1 MKAIFITPYQ
11 LQINQRQIF
20 SFSILITSSQ
30 TFFHRDNA
38 FLLALAI
45 SIALH
50 VLAAVGIPGIS
61 FEKMVKPPELI
72 IELAPPKPEPPPPPA
87 PIKPPEPVKPKVVP
101 PPQAKPLPQPLPKPV
116 HTPQP
121 ISEPPPVIAV
131 APKVEA
137 PPTFVAPTPEP
148 PKPVPTVNQADI
160 DSARNQYGSAL
171 SREIAKHINYPSIA
185 KMRGWQG
192 VVEIDFQLD
201 GNGKILSQKIRTSSG
216 FEVLDKQALEMVK
229 KSNFPIPPEVL
240 KSSAF
245 NVTVPVSFRLE

>member
-1 MKAIFITPYQ
+1 MTN
-11 LQINQRQIF
+11 L
-20 SFSILITSSQ
+20 SQ
-30 TFFHRDNA
+30 PFFNRDNA
-38 FLLALAI
+38 FLWALAI
-45 SIALH
+45 SIGLH
-50 VLAAVGIPGIS
+50 TIAVLKIPEIS

-72 IELAPPKPEPPPPPA
+72 IELAQPKPEPPPPPA

-101 PPQAKPLPQPLPKPV
+101 PPKVQPAPQPIIKPV
-116 HTPQP
+116 NTPQP
-121 ISEPPPVIAV
+121 INEPPPVIAA

-137 PPTFVAPTPEP
+137 TPTFVAPTPVVTKPEP
-148 PKPVPTVNQADI
+148 PKPTVNQADL

-171 SREIAKHINYPSIA
+171 SREIAKHINYPGIA

-201 GNGKILSQKIRTSSG
+201 GNGKILSQKIHTSSG
-216 FEVLDKQALEMVK
+216 FEVLDKQAIEMVK
-229 KSNFPIPPEVL
+229 KSNFPVPPEVL

>member
-1 MKAIFITPYQ
+1 MATLSLP
-11 LQINQRQIF
+11 
-20 SFSILITSSQ
+20 
-30 TFFHRDNA
+30 FFNRDNA
-38 FLLALAI
+38 FVWALAI

-50 VLAAVGIPGIS
+50 TFAAIGIPSIS
-61 FEKMVKPPELI
+61 FEKAVKPPELI
-72 IELAPPKPEPPPPPA
+72 IELAPPKPEPPAPPA
-87 PIKPPEPVKPKVVP
+87 PKPPEPVKPKVVP
-101 PPQAKPLPQPLPKPV
+101 PPKAKPIPQPIVKPV
-116 HTPQP
+116 NTPQP

-137 PPTFVAPTPEP
+137 QPTFVAPTPVVAKPEP
-148 PKPVPTVNQADI
+148 PKPTVNQADL

-171 SREIAKHINYPSIA
+171 SREIAKHINYPGIA

-201 GNGKILSQKIRTSSG
+201 GNGKILSQKIHTSSG